1 MNWHFWRNKP
11 MSEQQNTEFEQQQT
25 AGEPSAQEVEAEPI
39 ESQESH
45 QGTGSSE
52 AAPAQ
57 ADSRERELQDR
68 LLRQAAEFDNFRK
81 RTRKE
86 LLDSRTRE
94 REAVVREFLEILD
107 NFERAFDAPGAEE
120 NAWLG
125 GMRGVLLQFNSTLQ
139 RMGVKPI
146 EALHQPYDPRLHEA
160 LGTAPN
166 PELAEDIV
174 CHVIQKG
181 YLMGEE
187 TVLRPAKVMV
197 VRNS

>member
-1 MNWHFWRNKP
+1 

-25 AGEPSAQEVEAEPI
+25 AGDQTAQEVEAEPI
-39 ESQESH
+39 EPQETNE
-45 QGTGSSE
+45 GAATPE
-52 AAPAQ
+52 AAPAPN
-57 ADSRERELQDR
+57 DSRERELQDR

-86 LLDSRTRE
+86 LLDSRIRE

-107 NFERAFDAPGAEE
+107 NFERAFEAPGAEE
-120 NAWLG
+120 NVWLG
-125 GMRGVLLQFNSTLQ
+125 GMRGVLTQFNSTLQ

-166 PELAEDIV
+166 PELAEDTV